1 MAENDMKQ
9 ILAIIV
15 ASIALV
21 GCRSSQT
28 GEPITLD
35 TFHETTIYAQLKDE
49 PIPLPNENPYGN
61 NSGQRESYIEG
72 FRGGWDWAISGTLLR
87 GTFVTPTDLPDA
99 EHAAWSAG
107 WELVLRPISSVRDFG
122 ILRSVHQGIASILSW
137 PVVPYA

>member
-72 FRGGWDWAISGTLLR
+72 FRGGWDWAISGALLR

-107 WELVLRPISSVRDFG
+107 WELGAKMGSDRWMKERDKIQNEGGQQSV
-122 ILRSVHQGIASILSW
+122 A
-137 PVVPYA
+137 PYRR